1 MSAAH
6 RWAWTE
12 VVWPRPFDPDLAL
25 EVVDRLAADRTLGP
39 LVLEARAHGGRV
51 RFAIGCDEVHEAA
64 LRSTI
69 RSFVPAS
76 RLHRYEADLRHYV
89 RVARRVSASHN
100 RLALSVDRTTAVTRA
115 VLAALSAAKADGEE
129 LVLQVLVGSRL
140 APHFVTTSA
149 PDPRSGWLD
158 AVMGNIKPASAEV
171 RGSMRTR
178 GSSHGFNLIIRVGA
192 TAGTPGRARALMSGV
207 INGMRVAE
215 AAGVR
220 LHHDGEDPRALDQ
233 ARRPWRWPM
242 QLSAR
247 EVLGLLAWPLGEGEL
262 PGVAGEHPKLMPA
275 PRGFESY
282 ERVFAMS
289 SAPGKSVRLGI
300 TARDS
305 LQHTVLMGP
314 TGSGKSNAML
324 SLIMA
329 DIEAGRSVLVID
341 PKTDLTNDILAR
353 IPVQRRNDVV
363 VIDPTD
369 RSPVGLNPLS
379 GGRKN
384 PELVADSV
392 LAVFKELF
400 ADSWGPRTQD
410 VLSSALI
417 TLAHHEGAT
426 LSMLPALLTNTR
438 FRRRLTKDLKDQLG
452 LLPFWEAY
460 EAMSV
465 EQRAQVIAPVMNK
478 VRQFLL
484 RPGLRAVLGQ
494 GQPLFNMNDL
504 FTNRRIVLISLNKGL
519 VGAEGARLLGSLV
532 VSQLWPL
539 ILARASVT
547 PERRHIVSI
556 FIDEVQDYLSL
567 PTDLADALSQARGLG
582 VGFTLAHQYRAQ
594 LPAALRAGVDANARN
609 KITFGLNGSDAAE
622 MAKQAVDLDAQ
633 DFMLL
638 PLYGIYANLMRD
650 GHATGWI
657 SGQTI
662 PATPTLQDPIDLRAF
677 SASSYGRNAQ
687 EVEQAVFEAIGMT
700 DSRDGVEQDEPIG
713 RRPSRRT
720 AS

>member
-1 MSAAH
+1 MSAAA

-12 VVWPRPFDPDLAL
+12 VVWPRPFDPDMAL

-39 LVLEARAHGGRV
+39 LVLEARASHGLV
-51 RFAIGCDEVHEAA
+51 HFAMGCAQDHESA

-69 RSFVPAS
+69 RSLVPAS
-76 RLHRYEADLRHYV
+76 RLHRLEADLRHDIQ
-89 RVARRVSASHN
+89 VARRVSASHN
-100 RLALSVDRTTAVTRA
+100 RLALSIDRTTSVTRA

-129 LVLQVLVGSRL
+129 VVLQVLIGSRL
-140 APHFVTTSA
+140 APHFVSASA

-158 AVMGNIKPASAEV
+158 AVMGSIKPASADV
-171 RGSMRTR
+171 RSSLRTR
-178 GSSHGFNLIIRVGA
+178 GSSHGFNLIIRIGA

-207 INGMRVAE
+207 VNGMRVAE

-220 LHHDGEDPRALDQ
+220 LQHDGEDPRALNE

-275 PRGFESY
+275 PRGFDSY
-282 ERVFAMS
+282 ERVFALS
-289 SAPGKSVRLGI
+289 SAPGQSVRLGI
-300 TARDS
+300 SARDS

-324 SLIMA
+324 SLVMA

-353 IPVQRRNDVV
+353 IPEQRRNDVV

-369 RSPVGLNPLS
+369 PSPVGLNPLS
-379 GGRKN
+379 GSRKN

-417 TLAHHEGAT
+417 TLAHHDGAT
-426 LSMLPALLTNTR
+426 LTMLPALLTNTR

-494 GQPLFNMNDL
+494 SQPLFNMNDL
-504 FTNRRIVLISLNKGL
+504 FAKRRIVLISLNKGL

-539 ILARASVT
+539 TLARAGVT

-556 FIDEVQDYLSL
+556 YIDEVQDYLSL

-594 LPAALRAGVDANARN
+594 LPSSLRAGVDANARN
-609 KITFGLNGSDAAE
+609 KIIFGLNGSDAAE
-622 MAKQAVDLDAQ
+622 MAKQAVDLDVQ

-638 PLYGIYANLMRD
+638 PRYGVYAHLMRD
-650 GHATGWI
+650 GHSTGWI
-657 SGQTI
+657 SGQTL
-662 PATPTLQDPIDLRAF
+662 PATATLQDPVDLRAL
-677 SASSYGRNAQ
+677 SASSYGRDAH
-687 EVEQAVFEAIGMT
+687 EVERQVLESIGIT
-700 DSRDGVEQDEPIG
+700 DNQQDVEPDEPIG
-713 RRPSRRT
+713 RRPSRR
-720 AS
+720 ASS